1 MNKIYDVVIIG
12 SGVAGATAAIYA
24 KRAGL
29 KFKLI
34 EKLAVG
40 GMITK
45 TSEVENVTGFGKIS
59 GIEMGMTFLKHLNE
73 LDIKVDYTEVKEV
86 KKIENDIFEITT
98 NNEVI
103 NSKFVIMATGATPKK
118 INVKGE
124 EEFFSKGVS
133 YCATCDGMFFK
144 DKDVAIIGAG
154 DSGFMS
160 AKFMGRIAKK
170 VYILQHN
177 NSIKANFE
185 LQQEVKNIENVE
197 IILNAKTEEISGE
210 NVVNQIKYT
219 DMNNNE
225 LKELSVSGVF
235 IAVGMSPNSELVREL
250 VKLDNINAIITDE
263 NMQTSLKGLYA
274 IGDVRNTKIRQVIT
288 GAADAVYAI
297 EDITNKI

>member
-73 LDIKVDYTEVKEV
+73 LDIKVDYTEVKEL

-103 NSKFVIMATGATPKK
+103 NSKFVIMSTGATPKK

-219 DMNNNE
+219 DINTNS

-235 IAVGMSPNSELVREL
+235 IAVGMSPNSELVKEL

>member
-86 KKIENDIFEITT
+86 KKLENDIFEITT

-154 DSGFMS
+154 DSGFMY

-219 DMNNNE
+219 DMNNND

-235 IAVGMSPNSELVREL
+235 IAVGMSPNSELVKEL